1 MNASQNQARS
11 LEKTPNTGTFQSKP
25 STNFKLKFKIG
36 SSTYEK
42 NKVNEGKKA
51 YPPSSSG
58 KTSGTGSK
66 QKSE

>member
-1 MNASQNQARS
+1 MNASKNQARS
-11 LEKTPNTGTFQSKP
+11 LGKTPNTGTLQSKP
-25 STNFKLKFKIG
+25 STNFKFVFNND
-36 SSTYEK
+36 SSAYEK